1 MGKRQMENPQKPNS
15 DIQKTI
21 LDIISSVE
29 KIDPNSLSKL
39 TVEKF
44 DKILALISV
53 NIKLSDGKKNFDT
66 NEFRVDKAS
75 VFNYKMKYSTTG
87 NISKDDIIDLNLF
100 YQKHKNLTKILLAK

>member
-1 MGKRQMENPQKPNS
+1 MKKQQKPNS

-21 LDIISSVE
+21 LDIISSIE
-29 KIDPNSLSKL
+29 KVDPNSLSKI

-53 NIKLSDGKKNFDT
+53 NIKLSEDKKNFDT

-87 NISKDDIIDLNLF
+87 NISKEDVIDLNTF

>member
-1 MGKRQMENPQKPNS
+1 MKKPQKTNS

-21 LDIISSVE
+21 LDIISSIE
-29 KIDPNSLSKL
+29 NIDPNSLSKI

-53 NIKLSDGKKNFDT
+53 NIKLSDDKKNFDT
-66 NEFRVDKAS
+66 NEFRVDKSS

-87 NISKDDIIDLNLF
+87 NISKEDIIDLNTF